1 MTPQN
6 PFDRV
11 KKPERHDLWERLVR
25 IDSEAFVEGDWARI
39 ENDFDAENFEGVRC
53 FTNNPDDWRIIFPR
67 LEDYKNRWLE
77 MSAEFRKKQFV
88 GHTHLEAIF
97 RRTRMNEIEI
107 AGERC
112 LCHKKFSG
120 MLELADGTQLTGSR
134 QTIYRLHKRSRVWRI
149 VGFLGY
155 LPLDEP

>member
-11 KKPERHDLWERLVR
+11 TDPVRYDLWERLVR
-25 IDSEAFVEGDWARI
+25 VDSEAFVEGDWSRI
-39 ENDFDAENFEGVRC
+39 ENDFDAGNFEGVRC
-53 FTNNPDDWRIIFPR
+53 FTNSPDDWRIVFPR

-88 GHTHLEAIF
+88 GLTHLEAIF

-107 AGERC
+107 AGDRC

-120 MLELADGTQLTGSR
+120 TLDLADGTQLTGNR
-134 QTIYRLHKRSRVWRI
+134 QTIYRLHKRAGVWRI